1 MPDTIDV
8 IHSLLLVST
17 IAIGV
22 RVVASRLRTVSYT
35 VLLMTA
41 GLMTSVF
48 EIRFA
53 FELTHD
59 LILFVLLPVILFFG
73 AMELDTESYRKN
85 LPAPLV
91 LVVVGLPVA
100 VLVIGVGTHLLTSLP
115 LAASVL
121 FAAMIYPV
129 DPIAVIALF
138 NEMQAPKRII
148 VLTEGESLLDDG
160 FGIVVFSTVLTVFR
174 RRTGGTPLT
183 EIVSPEW
190 LGGVAADVAV
200 TSVGGLAIGFAIG
213 YPGLRLVTTSLV
225 DERMTELLCT
235 VVLAF
240 GAFLVAHH
248 YVGVSGVLATVAVG
262 LLAGASDRPFSL
274 TQNSFH
280 FIETVWDVGEFFVK
294 TFLFLLIGSE
304 VRIDHLVRHANL
316 IAVGGLL
323 VLVARAVVVY
333 SLIPVVNRTLLSDPV
348 SRRFRH
354 VLVWGAMHT
363 VIPIALVLSLA
374 ETLPYHEAFRTG
386 VFGVA
391 AVSVI
396 VQGLLM
402 PYVLRAIGV
411 TSGVGDTGGDG
422 EKPPEP
428 RLTQES
434 GTDEP

>member
-1 MPDTIDV
+1 MADTIAI
-8 IHSLLLVST
+8 IHSLLLVSL
-17 IAIGV
+17 IAIAV
-22 RVVASRLRTVSYT
+22 RVVASKLQTVSYT
-35 VLLMTA
+35 VLLMAA
-41 GLMTSVF
+41 GLSTSVL

-85 LPAPLV
+85 LPAPV
-91 LVVVGLPVA
+91 ALVVFGLPA
-100 VLVIGVGTHLLTSLP
+100 AILVIGVGTNFLTSLP
-115 LAASVL
+115 LAASLL

-160 FGIVVFSTVLTVFR
+160 FGIVIFSTVVTVFR
-174 RRTGGTPLT
+174 RRTGGTPLR

-190 LGGVAADVAV
+190 LGSVAADVAV
-200 TSVGGLAIGFAIG
+200 TSVGGLAIGFVVG
-213 YPGLRLVTTSLV
+213 YLGLRLVTAPFIT
-225 DERMTELLCT
+225 ERMTELLFT

-240 GAFLVAHH
+240 GSFLVAHH

-274 TQNSFH
+274 TQGSFH
-280 FIETVWDVGEFFVK
+280 FIETTWDVGEFFVK

-304 VRIDHLVRHANL
+304 VRVDHLVRHADL
-316 IAVGGLL
+316 IVVGSAL
-323 VLVARAVVVY
+323 VLTARAVVVY
-333 SLIPVVNRTLLSDPV
+333 SLIPIVNRLLLSDPV
-348 SRRFRH
+348 SRRYQH
-354 VLVWGAMHT
+354 VLVGGAMHT
-363 VIPIALVLSLA
+363 VIPIALVLSLS
-374 ETLPYHEAFRTG
+374 ETLPHHEAFRTG

-391 AVSVI
+391 AISVI

-402 PYVLRAIGV
+402 PYVLRATGV
-411 TSGVGDTGGDG
+411 TSGVGETEGDS
-422 EKPPEP
+422 EKPPEQ

-434 GTDEP
+434 GGDQP